1 MEGKI
6 MSGIKGKVI
15 VITGASSGIGESTAK
30 ELGKSGA
37 KLVLAA
43 RRTERLKALVDE
55 IEKGGGTAQAV
66 ATDVSKRDD
75 VETLIRTAM
84 EVHGQI
90 DVLINNAGI
99 MPVAPMEMTKV
110 DDWDRMIDV
119 NVKGLLYGI
128 GAALPH
134 MKEKGAGH
142 IINVASVAG
151 HKVFPNFTVYCAT
164 KHAVRAISEGLRM
177 ESPELRVTTISPGL
191 IATELEDSTPDEAIR
206 TGVKEFYAEH
216 AIPAQTIADAI
227 AYAVAQP
234 DSVDINEMVIR
245 PTTQEL

>member
-1 MEGKI
+1 